1 MATTTLDNAF
11 LYNAFII
18 GARNVISEKNS
29 LNKINVFPVPDGD
42 TGTNLASL
50 MNSIIEKSML
60 KDTSLE
66 TMETIV
72 DAAIEGARGNSGI
85 IFASYINGFYEALKN
100 DDLTVDE
107 YIEMVTN
114 AANQAYESINHPV
127 EGTMITL
134 MRAWATALNGLK
146 DAGHSVI
153 DLFSKAFDILQVELK
168 KTTEMLAVL
177 KQNKVVDAGA
187 KGFVHFIEGFIK
199 SIKGEKVTV
208 EFQDVPEI
216 TEKLH
221 IDHLDESQYR
231 YCTEA
236 LLSSIDL
243 DHKAIKAHLET
254 LGDSLVV
261 AGNKRRLRVHIH
273 TDAPDQVFTYLASH
287 GSILEQKVDDMIRQ
301 FEMVNHQKY
310 KIALVTDSIADLPQS
325 LVDQYQ
331 IHQFA
336 LGLMINGTTYYDK
349 LTITSKSFYELMDSL
364 DVYPT
369 SSLPNPR
376 TLENFFSQLTT
387 YYDKVIVL
395 SVSSKMSGTY
405 QAFVDATNKFK
416 AKDKKLA
423 VIDTIQNSGAQG
435 LLVLKAA
442 QAIEAGMEFDDIV
455 TYIEKLKKE
464 TKILVS
470 VKTLKYMVRS
480 GRVGKTTGIIGKI
493 VNLKPVISIDDEG
506 EGIIFDKGL
515 SIRTSNKKILNHIKG
530 ILEFNEIEDYAIV
543 HANAD
548 DRVASY
554 EKIYTDLIGKPPT
567 YIMNISPIVAMN
579 AGIGTVAIAYVKGK
593 SKLKDHSI
601 N

>member
-1 MATTTLDNAF
+1 MTTITLNNTF
-11 LYNAFII
+11 LYNSFII
-18 GARNVISEKNS
+18 GAKNVILEKNS

-42 TGTNLASL
+42 TGTNLSSM
-50 MNSIIEKSML
+50 MNSIIEKAIL
-60 KDTSLE
+60 KETSLE

-85 IFASYINGFYEALKN
+85 IFASYINGFYNALKN
-100 DDLTVDE
+100 DELTIDQ
-107 YIEMVTN
+107 YIEMVTY
-114 AANQAYESINHPV
+114 AADQAYLSINKPV

-134 MRAWATALNGLK
+134 MRVWATALNDLK
-146 DAGHSVI
+146 DVSKGAL
-153 DLFSKAFDILQVELK
+153 DLFSQAFAILQVELK
-168 KTTEMLAVL
+168 NTTEKLAVL

-199 SIKGEKVTV
+199 SLKGEQVSL
-208 EFQDVPEI
+208 EFHDIPEI
-216 TEKLH
+216 TEQLH
-221 IDHLDESQYR
+221 IDHLDESQFR

-236 LLSSIDL
+236 LLSSSDI
-243 DHKAIKAHLET
+243 DHKAIKSHLET

-273 TDAPDQVFTYLASH
+273 TDVPDQVFTYLASH
-287 GSILEQKVDDMIRQ
+287 GTILEQKVDDMIRQ

-310 KIALVTDSIADLPQS
+310 NIALVCDSIADLPQS

-331 IHQFA
+331 IHQYP

-349 LTITSKSFYELMDSL
+349 LTIQSGSFYDLMDTL

-369 SSLPNPR
+369 TSQPNQKS
-376 TLENFFSQLTT
+376 LENFFSQLTT
-387 YYDKVIVL
+387 YYDKIIVL

-405 QAFVDATNKFK
+405 QAFVDAAAKF
-416 AKDKKLA
+416 KDKKIA
-423 VIDTIQNSGAQG
+423 VIDTMQNSGAQG
-435 LLVLKAA
+435 LLVLKTA
-442 QAIEAGMEFDDIV
+442 QAIEKKMDFDKIV
-455 TYIEKLKKE
+455 DYINTLKQE

-470 VKTLKYMVRS
+470 VKTLKYMVKN
-480 GRVGKTTGIIGKI
+480 GRVSKTTGLIGKI
-493 VNLKPVISIDDEG
+493 VNLKPVISIDNQG

-515 SIRTSNKKILNHIKG
+515 SIKTSNKKIFNHVKG

-548 DRVASY
+548 DRAQSY
-554 EKIYTDLIGKPPT
+554 TEVYTDLIGKPPT
-567 YIMNISPIVAMN
+567 YIMNISPIVALS

-593 SKLKDHSI
+593 SKLADKSV

>member
-1 MATTTLDNAF
+1 MTTIALNNTF
-11 LYNAFII
+11 LYNGFII
-18 GARNVISEKNS
+18 GARNVILEKNS

-42 TGTNLASL
+42 TGTNLAS
-50 MNSIIEKSML
+50 MMSSIIEKSIL
-60 KDTSLE
+60 KDTSIG

-85 IFASYINGFYEALKN
+85 IFASYINGFYESLKTEE
-100 DDLTVDE
+100 LTIE
-107 YIEMVTN
+107 QYIDMVTY
-114 AANQAYESINHPV
+114 AADQAYQSIHKPV

-134 MRAWATALNGLK
+134 MRVWASALTELK
-146 DAGHSVI
+146 DVSLGVLE
-153 DLFSKAFDILQVELK
+153 LFSQAYDILQIELK
-168 KTTEMLAVL
+168 NTTEKLAVL

-187 KGFVHFIEGFIK
+187 KGFVHFIEGFVK
-199 SIKGEKVTV
+199 SLKGEQVNV
-208 EFQDVPEI
+208 EFHDIPDI
-216 TEKLH
+216 TEKIH
-221 IDHLDESQYR
+221 VDHLDESQFR

-236 LLSSIDL
+236 LLSSSDI
-243 DHKAIKAHLET
+243 DHKAIKNHLET

-273 TDAPDQVFTYLASH
+273 TDVPDQVFAFLASH
-287 GSILEQKVDDMIRQ
+287 GAILEQKVDDMIRQ

-310 KIALVTDSIADLPQS
+310 KIALVCDSIADLPQS

-331 IHQFA
+331 IHQYP

-349 LTITSKSFYELMDSL
+349 LTIQSGTFYDLMDSL

-369 SSLPNPR
+369 TSQPNQK

-387 YYDKVIVL
+387 YYNKVIVL

-405 QAFVDATNKFK
+405 QAFVDAAGKFK
-416 AKDKKLA
+416 DKQIA

-442 QAIEAGMEFDDIV
+442 QAIENKMAFDDIIA
-455 TYIEKLKKE
+455 YINKLKKE

-470 VKTLKYMVRS
+470 VKTLKYMVKN
-480 GRVGKTTGIIGKI
+480 GRVSKTTGLIGKI
-493 VNLKPVISIDDEG
+493 VNLKPIISIDDQG

-515 SIRTSNKKILNHIKG
+515 SIKTSNKKIFNHVKS
-530 ILEFNEIEDYAIV
+530 ILEFNEIQDYAII
-543 HANAD
+543 HSKAI
-548 DRVASY
+548 DRAESY
-554 EKIYTDLIGKPPT
+554 TKIYTDLIGKPPT
-567 YIMNISPIVAMN
+567 YVMNISPIVALS

-593 SKLKDHSI
+593 SKLTDKSI

>member
-1 MATTTLDNAF
+1 MTTTTLNNTF
-11 LYNAFII
+11 LYNSFII

-60 KDTSLE
+60 KDTSIE

-85 IFASYINGFYEALKN
+85 IFASYINGFYESLKN
-100 DDLTVDE
+100 DDLTVEE
-107 YIEMVTN
+107 YIEVVTN
-114 AANQAYESINHPV
+114 AANQAYQSINKPV

-134 MRAWATALNGLK
+134 MRTWATALNGLK
-146 DAGHSVI
+146 DAGHGVI
-153 DLFSKAFDILQVELK
+153 ELFSKAFDILQIELK

-199 SIKGEKVTV
+199 SLKGEQVNVK
-208 EFQDVPEI
+208 FQDVPEI
-216 TEKLH
+216 TEHLH
-221 IDHLDESQYR
+221 IDHLDESQFR

-273 TDAPDQVFTYLASH
+273 TDNPDQIFTYLASH
-287 GSILEQKVDDMIRQ
+287 GSIIEQKVDDMVRQ

-310 KIALVTDSIADLPQS
+310 NIALVTDSIADLPQS

-331 IHQFA
+331 IHQYP

-349 LTITSKSFYELMDSL
+349 LTITSKSFYDLMDSL
-364 DVYPT
+364 KVYPT
-369 SSLPNPR
+369 SSQPNQR
-376 TLENFFSQLTT
+376 SLENFFSQLTT

-405 QAFVDATNKFK
+405 QAFVDAANKFK
-416 AKDKKLA
+416 DKEIA
-423 VIDTIQNSGAQG
+423 VIDSIQNSGAQG
-435 LLVLKAA
+435 LLVLKTA
-442 QAIEAGMEFDDIV
+442 QAIDKGMKLNDIV
-455 TYIEKLKKE
+455 SYIEKLKKD

-470 VKTLKYMVRS
+470 VKTLKYMVKN
-480 GRVGKTTGIIGKI
+480 GRVSKATGLIGKI
-493 VNLKPVISIDDEG
+493 VNLKPVVSIDDQG

-515 SIRTSNKKILNHIKG
+515 SIKTSNKKIFKHIES
-530 ILEFNEIEDYAIV
+530 ILEFNDIEDYAIV

-548 DRVASY
+548 DRAASY

-567 YIMNISPIVAMN
+567 YVMNISSIVAMS
-579 AGIGTVAIAYVKGK
+579 AGIGTVAIAYIKGK
-593 SKLKDHSI
+593 SKIQDQTV

>member
-1 MATTTLDNAF
+1 MATTTLNNAF

-50 MNSIIEKSML
+50 MNSIIEKSKL

-100 DDLTVDE
+100 DDITVDE

-114 AANQAYESINHPV
+114 AANQAYQSINKPV

-134 MRAWATALNGLK
+134 MRAWATALSSLK
-146 DAGHSVI
+146 DAGHGII
-153 DLFSKAFDILQVELK
+153 DLFSKAYDVLQVELK

-199 SIKGEKVTV
+199 SLKGEQVSI
-208 EFQDVPEI
+208 EFHDVPEI
-216 TEKLH
+216 TEHLH
-221 IDHLDESQYR
+221 IDHLDESQFR

-273 TDAPDQVFTYLASH
+273 TDNPDQIFTYLASH
-287 GSILEQKVDDMIRQ
+287 GSIIEQKVDDMVRQ
-301 FEMVNHQKY
+301 FEMVNHQKHN
-310 KIALVTDSIADLPQS
+310 IAIVTDSIADLPQS

-331 IHQFA
+331 IHQYP
-336 LGLMINGTTYYDK
+336 LGLMIDGTTYYDK
-349 LTITSKSFYELMDSL
+349 LTITSKSFYDLMDSL

-369 SSLPNPR
+369 SSQPNQKS
-376 TLENFFSQLTT
+376 LENFFSQLTT
-387 YYDKVIVL
+387 YYDKIIVL

-405 QAFVDATNKFK
+405 QAFVDAANKFK
-416 AKDKKLA
+416 DKKIA
-423 VIDTIQNSGAQG
+423 VIDTIQNSGAEG
-435 LLVLKAA
+435 LLVLKTA
-442 QAIEAGMEFDDIV
+442 QAIDQGMDFDDIV
-455 TYIEKLKKE
+455 SYIEKLKKE

-470 VKTLKYMVRS
+470 VKTLKYMVKN
-480 GRVGKTTGIIGKI
+480 GRVSKATGLIGKI
-493 VNLKPVISIDDEG
+493 VNLKPVVSIDSEG

-515 SIRTSNKKILNHIKG
+515 SIKTSNKKIYKHIES

-548 DRVASY
+548 DRASSY

-567 YIMNISPIVAMN
+567 YIMNISSIVAMS

-593 SKLKDHSI
+593 SKLTDKSI

>member
-50 MNSIIEKSML
+50 MNSIIEKSIL

-85 IFASYINGFYEALKN
+85 IFASYINGFYESLKN
-100 DDLTVDE
+100 DDLTIDE
-107 YIEMVTN
+107 YIEMVTY
-114 AANQAYESINHPV
+114 AANQAYESINQPV

-134 MRAWATALNGLK
+134 MRAWATALNSLK

-153 DLFSKAFDILQVELK
+153 DLFSKAYDVLQVELK

-199 SIKGEKVTV
+199 SIKGEKVTA
-208 EFQDVPEI
+208 EFHDVPEI
-216 TEKLH
+216 TEHLH
-221 IDHLDESQYR
+221 IDHLDESQFR

-287 GSILEQKVDDMIRQ
+287 GSIIEQKVDDMIRQ

-331 IHQFA
+331 INQFA

-349 LTITSKSFYELMDSL
+349 LTITTESFYGLMDTL
-364 DVYPT
+364 NVYPT
-369 SSLPNPR
+369 SSQPNQR

-387 YYDKVIVL
+387 YYDKVLVL

-405 QAFVDATNKFK
+405 QAFVDAASKF
-416 AKDKKLA
+416 KDKKIA

-442 QAIEAGMEFDDIV
+442 QAIDAGMEFDDIV
-455 TYIEKLKKE
+455 AYIEKLKKE

-493 VNLKPVISIDDEG
+493 VNLKPVISIDDQG

-515 SIRTSNKKILNHIKG
+515 SIKTSNKKIYKHIQG

-543 HANAD
+543 HAKAD

-579 AGIGTVAIAYVKGK
+579 AGIGTVAIAYIKGK
-593 SKLKDHSI
+593 SKIVSKSV

>member
-1 MATTTLDNAF
+1 MTTTTLNNTF
-11 LYNAFII
+11 LYNSFII
-18 GARNVISEKNS
+18 GARNVILEKNS

-50 MNSIIEKSML
+50 MNSIIEKSIL
-60 KDTSLE
+60 KDTSIE

-100 DDLTVDE
+100 DELTVDE
-107 YIEMVTN
+107 YIEMVTY
-114 AANQAYESINHPV
+114 AANQAYQSINKPV

-134 MRAWATALNGLK
+134 MRTWATALNGLK
-146 DAGHSVI
+146 DAGHGVI

-199 SIKGEKVTV
+199 SLKGEQVNV
-208 EFQDVPEI
+208 EFHDVPEI
-216 TEKLH
+216 TEQLH

-243 DHKAIKAHLET
+243 DHKAVKAHLET

-273 TDAPDQVFTYLASH
+273 TDKPDQVFTYLASH

-325 LVDQYQ
+325 LIDQYQ

-336 LGLMINGTTYYDK
+336 LGLMIDGTTYYDK
-349 LTITSKSFYELMDSL
+349 LTITTESFYKLMDSL

-369 SSLPNPR
+369 SSQPNQR

-405 QAFVDATNKFK
+405 QAFVDAANKFK
-416 AKDKKLA
+416 EKEIA
-423 VIDTIQNSGAQG
+423 VIDTIQNSGAEG

-442 QAIEAGMEFDDIV
+442 QAIESGMAFNDIV
-455 TYIEKLKKE
+455 NYIEKLKKE

-480 GRVGKTTGIIGKI
+480 GRVSKTTGLVGKI
-493 VNLKPVISIDDEG
+493 VNLKPVISIDDQG

-515 SIRTSNKKILNHIKG
+515 SIKTSNKKIFNHVKN

-567 YIMNISPIVAMN
+567 YVMNISPIVAMN

-593 SKLKDHSI
+593 SKSKVESV